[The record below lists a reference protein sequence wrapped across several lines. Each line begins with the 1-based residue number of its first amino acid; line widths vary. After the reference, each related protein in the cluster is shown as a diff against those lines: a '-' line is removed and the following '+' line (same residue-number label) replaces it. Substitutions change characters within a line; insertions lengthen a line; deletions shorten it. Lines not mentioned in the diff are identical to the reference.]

1 MSSQATL
8 PVDATPQLRSTPA
21 WPFILYGLTGF
32 TGVLAEQGFEKYLSL
47 LVGATAAASAAV
59 IATYFLG
66 FALGSWI
73 VGTLIR
79 AGRLRYPLR
88 TYGLLE
94 LLIGVSCV
102 LFAYRFHPITGAL
115 APWQSIF
122 SSSIA
127 KFAVRFA
134 LGSLLILPSAAL
146 MGASFP
152 LIAHVVDRGNASH
165 GHSWLRAYA
174 SNLTGAIVAA
184 LSGAYAILP
193 WMGIRGAFWLCLG
206 ICASVFAACFAAGRR
221 EVPLDISVENRR
233 SENRDA
239 LDRDGWML
247 LTGAFISGFV
257 FFALEVLWT
266 HLIAAAIGSS
276 VYAFSAMLTMV
287 LLGLFIGA
295 FRVDKLASSK
305 ISYSRIFQ
313 FSALLLVIQLR
324 LWDYGQAFF
333 LIKLPPLLS
342 NFYGAEAFKL
352 ALAALLIVPSAAM
365 LGSIYP
371 CLLRSP
377 VLERPGC
384 SYLVGYL
391 NTWNALGCLVGAVS
405 GVFLLIPILGAEW
418 SLKLIVFAAL
428 AVGFVFA
435 WRENP
440 AAKAVIRAALGIAIV
455 LTYAL
460 LIKWDHRLLASGLN
474 VFFGQPSSN
483 ASASPP
489 AAQPREESEKLVFF
503 REDVQGGMTSVVE
516 ISKKGAGTE
525 KILLTNGKYE
535 GTDNLTNQGRAQIG
549 FAAIPSL
556 YAGQFGRALLIG
568 LGTGHSAL
576 ALDRIGYRD
585 VDIAEFAPGIIDAS
599 RKQFSRLTEGVLDFP
614 NVHLKV
620 EDGRN
625 VLLTNPLR
633 HYDLITVEI
642 TSIWF
647 AGATN
652 VYSREFYELARK
664 RLGPGGVLQQ
674 WLQFHHI
681 SPREIESVVATV
693 RSVFPYVSVWFTG
706 DQGMIVATVEPQ
718 VPGAGRES
726 QLTER
731 MRLLIKA
738 GREQQDQV
746 AHEIFTARVLDPASV
761 DHMIANV
768 PAVINTDHNRWLE
781 YATPQYNVSAVDWTS
796 RNLLFLQSFEQ
807 IGVNPPPLAAVAH
820 LP

>member
-1 MSSQATL
+1 MGVQVNPVSIQATL
-8 PVDATPQLRSTPA
+8 PVDVTPQIKTTPA
-21 WPFILYGLTGF
+21 WPFLLYGLTGF

-66 FALGSWI
+66 FALGSW
-73 VGTLIR
+73 LIGAMIR
-79 AGRLRYPLR
+79 SGRLRYPLR
-88 TYGLLE
+88 TYGWLE
-94 LLIGVSCV
+94 LLIGASCV
-102 LFAYRFHPITGAL
+102 LFAYMFHPITGAL

-122 SSSIA
+122 SSSVA
-127 KFAVRFA
+127 KFAVRFG
-134 LGSLLILPSAAL
+134 LGSLLILPTAAL

-184 LSGAYAILP
+184 LSGAYVILP
-193 WMGIRGAFWLCLG
+193 WIGIRGAFWLCFV
-206 ICASVFAACFAAGRR
+206 ICALVFAVCFAAGRR
-221 EVPLDISVENRR
+221 EEPLSVSAEDRPSANR
-233 SENRDA
+233 EA

-247 LTGAFISGFV
+247 LTGAFVSGFM

-276 VYAFSAMLTMV
+276 IYAFSAMLTMV
-287 LLGLFIGA
+287 LVGLFIGA
-295 FRVDKLASSK
+295 FRVDRLASSK

-324 LWDYGQAFF
+324 LWDYGQVLF
-333 LIKLPPLLS
+333 LVKLPPVLS

-384 SYLVGYL
+384 SYLVGYV
-391 NTWNALGCLVGAVS
+391 NTWNALGCLAGAIS
-405 GVFLLIPILGAEW
+405 GVFLLIPLLGAEW
-418 SLKLIVFAAL
+418 SLKLIIFAAL
-428 AVGFVFA
+428 AVGLVFA

-440 AAKAVIRAALGIAIV
+440 AAKAVIRAGLGIAVV
-455 LTYAL
+455 LVYAL

-474 VFFGQPSSN
+474 VFFGQPSS
-483 ASASPP
+483 STPASPSSP
-489 AAQPREESEKLVFF
+489 QPREESEKLVFF
-503 REDVQGGMTSVVE
+503 REDVQGGMTSVVQ
-516 ISKKGAGTE
+516 ISRRDAGTE

-556 YAGQFGRALLIG
+556 YTAEFGRALLIG

-576 ALDRIGYRD
+576 ALDRMGYRD

-599 RKQFSRLTEGVLDFP
+599 RKQFSHLTEGVLDFP

-625 VLLTNPLR
+625 VLLTNPNQK
-633 HYDLITVEI
+633 YDLITVEI

-652 VYSREFYELARK
+652 VYSREFYDLARK
-664 RLGPGGVLQQ
+664 RLQPGGVLQQ

-693 RSVFPYVSVWFTG
+693 RSIFPYVSVWFTG
-706 DQGMIVATVEPQ
+706 DQGMIVATAEPQ
-718 VPGAGRES
+718 SPVAGREA

-738 GREQQDQV
+738 DREQQDQV
-746 AHEIFTARVLDPASV
+746 AHDIFTARVLNPASV
-761 DHMIANV
+761 DRMLAAI

-796 RNLLFLQSFEQ
+796 RNLLFLRGFE
-807 IGVNPPPLAAVAH
+807 
-820 LP
+820 